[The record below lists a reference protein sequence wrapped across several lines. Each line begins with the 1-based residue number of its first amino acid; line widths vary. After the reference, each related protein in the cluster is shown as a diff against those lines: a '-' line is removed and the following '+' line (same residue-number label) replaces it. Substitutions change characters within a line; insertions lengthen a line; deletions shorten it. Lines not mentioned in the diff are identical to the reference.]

1 MSKKAAVLEPVMS
14 AEELIVIEAARALDD
29 RESKLEFA
37 KQVEKAREAE
47 VSDENFSTQ
56 LLAARVHLA
65 YGPEAQ
71 VDAYAKEF
79 AMSASKVSQYGTTIA
94 QLRAAGAPLTENTF
108 ADWFKLTATGGSAKT
123 RNKLI
128 ADLTSEENAD
138 LSQEAKANVIRA
150 TRLQFIA
157 GKSSG
162 KGEGDGGASA
172 PRRIT
177 LDGMHSFLERL
188 AAQAWDDVER
198 AEVQQALFDAASAVD
213 DGVPYLRPEV
223 EPVDAEQVEVSA

>member
-65 YGPEAQ
+65 YGPEAE
-71 VDAYAKEF
+71 VDSYAKEF

-123 RNKLI
+123 RNGLI

-157 GKSSG
+157 GKASG
-162 KGEGDGGASA
+162 KSEGDTSA

-177 LDGMHSFLERL
+177 LDGMHSLLERL
-188 AAQAWDDVER
+188 TAQAWDDVER
-198 AEVQQALFDAASAVD
+198 AEVQQALFDAASALD